1 MAAESIRSDA
11 APPHIHRVRA
21 SLTSARWITSR
32 RGVGWSLRI
41 GKRNALQQALNRT
54 TNIGPR
60 KTDRARS
67 VFTGKLPI
75 SNLSKES
82 NYQCIG
88 LFGFAC

>member
-60 KTDRARS
+60 RARS